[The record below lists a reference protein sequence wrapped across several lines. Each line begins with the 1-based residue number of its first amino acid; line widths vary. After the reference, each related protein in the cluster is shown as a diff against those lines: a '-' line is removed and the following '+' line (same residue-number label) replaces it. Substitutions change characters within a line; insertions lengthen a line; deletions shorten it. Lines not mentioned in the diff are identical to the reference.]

1 MFKLS
6 LKGCRCFNNFHYL
19 SVFVDRQMTHHSV
32 FYITFWWDE
41 GVTKKAWKGAL
52 LYNRTSWRHL
62 YYAKSLTCVVLVSA
76 DQKVVRSIEK
86 GSTKFQSGNSRSLCC
101 VYSSIL
107 TVNMKIGRS
116 LIFCGVGSSS
126 LNSSSSKASIKW
138 SIFSLMLALLFGILS
153 WHDLAIWLF

>member
-1 MFKLS
+1 MF
-6 LKGCRCFNNFHYL
+6 FNKFHYL
-19 SVFVDRQMTHHSV
+19 SVFVDRQMTHHSL
-32 FYITFWWDE
+32 YITFWCDE

-86 GSTKFQSGNSRSLCC
+86 GSTKFQSGNSRSLC

-107 TVNMKIGRS
+107 TVNMKIGRY
-116 LIFCGVGSSS
+116 LIFCGVGASSS
-126 LNSSSSKASIKW
+126 NSSSSKASIKW

-153 WHDLAIWLF
+153 SHDLAIWLF

>member
-1 MFKLS
+1 MFKVS
-6 LKGCRCFNNFHYL
+6 LKGYFLTCFTIYL
-19 SVFVDRQMTHHSV
+19 SLSIVKWRIIHSTSH
-32 FYITFWWDE
+32 FD
-41 GVTKKAWKGAL
+41 VTKASQKKAWKGAL

-116 LIFCGVGSSS
+116 LLFCGIGASS
-126 LNSSSSKASIKW
+126 LNSSSSEAFIKW

-153 WHDLAIWLF
+153 SHDLAIWLF